1 VPEPP
6 DETDETDN
14 TDDTDEPAGPA
25 PEEVGETPAAADAVS
40 PPRAAEK
47 RSSDTRRRYLWS
59 ALRLIVA
66 GVALYLFLPTVL
78 SYGKSWQ
85 SLRTVDWRFA
95 TLALVLQVASWVW
108 VWQLDRI
115 TLRHDS
121 WFDVACSVSAGNALG
136 RIVPGSATPQSV
148 AMLGDAG
155 VGTGQAVAGLTTS
168 TLLQVGTA
176 LALPILAV
184 PAIIAGAPVDHGLL
198 TATFIGLAVLVV
210 VVIVGTIVMRS
221 DGLLEWIGQ
230 HVERVLNAT
239 VYRRHPVK
247 GIDKALLGARNFV
260 RETLQDNWR
269 AALLAAA
276 ANTLF
281 DYFSLLASL
290 RAAHADP
297 RPSLVLLAYAAAE
310 VLSQIPITP
319 GGLGFVEAGL
329 VGTLTLAG
337 VKASD
342 ATVATLLYRSLS
354 YWLPIPFG
362 GVTYLVFRRRYP
374 EREDPAPAEPTG

>member
-6 DETDETDN
+6 DESHETDRTDETADP
-14 TDDTDEPAGPA
+14 T
-25 PEEVGETPAAADAVS
+25 PEQAGETPSTADAAS
-40 PPRAAEK
+40 QPRPVDK

-66 GVALYLFLPTVL
+66 GVALYLFLPSVL
-78 SYGKSWQ
+78 SYGESWR
-85 SLRTVDWRFA
+85 SLRNVDWRFA
-95 TLALVLQVASWVW
+95 VLALLLQVASWVW

-155 VGTGQAVAGLTTS
+155 VETGRAVAGLTTS

-176 LALPILAV
+176 LALPILAI
-184 PAIIAGAPVDHGLL
+184 PAIIAGAPIDHGLL
-198 TATFIGLAVLVV
+198 TATFIGLAVLIAM
-210 VVIVGTIVMRS
+210 VIVGTIAMRS
-221 DGLLEWIGQ
+221 DGLIVWIGQ

-247 GIDKALLGARNFV
+247 GVDKALLGARDFI
-260 RETLQDNWR
+260 RDTLQDNWR

-281 DYFSLLASL
+281 DYFSLLASI

-310 VLSQIPITP
+310 VLSQVPITP

-337 VKASD
+337 VKAAD

-354 YWLPIPFG
+354 YWLPIPLG
-362 GVTYLVFRRRYP
+362 GVTYLMFRRRYP
-374 EREDPAPAEPTG
+374 EREDAAPADPTG